1 MFEYHGAVAL
11 EGGDRLIRLAAG
23 ALLALTAALGLAQEY
38 PAKPIRMII
47 PYPPGGGTDFFARIL
62 GAKLTEILGQPIVM
76 ENRAG
81 AAGVLGADAAAKAP
95 PDGYTIFIGQASNLA
110 INPHL
115 VAKLPYDPQR
125 DFSPV
130 SLVAGSPS
138 LLVVHPSLPVR
149 SVNDLVALAR
159 ARPGAVNYAS
169 AGTGS
174 PGHIATE
181 YFKRVGGI
189 ELIHV
194 PYKGASPAL
203 VAVLSGEAS
212 LYFTSPVAAQ
222 PLVKAGRLRQVAVT
236 SAQRFPPLPQVPTIV
251 EAGYREIDIVS
262 WWGLLGPAGMP
273 REVVARLHAGTL
285 KAMNAPETTNR
296 LSAQGATVMTNG
308 SPEEFAAFMRAESEK
323 WGRMVKASGAKLD

>member
-1 MFEYHGAVAL
+1 M
-11 EGGDRLIRLAAG
+11 IRLAALV
-23 ALLALTAALGLAQEY
+23 LLGLAPTLGLAQEY
-38 PAKPIRMII
+38 PAKPVRMII

-62 GAKLTEILGQPIVM
+62 GAKLSEALGQPIVM

-81 AAGVLGADAAAKAP
+81 AAGVLGADQAAKAP

-115 VAKLPYDPQR
+115 VAKLPYDPVR

-149 SVNDLVALAR
+149 SVKDLVALAR

-174 PGHIATE
+174 PGHISTE
-181 YFKRVGGI
+181 YFKRVAGI
-189 ELIHV
+189 DLVHV

-236 SAQRFPPLPQVPTIV
+236 SAKRFPPLPQVPTV
-251 EAGYREIDIVS
+251 AEAGYRDIDIVS
-262 WWGLLGPAGMP
+262 WWGLLGPAGLP
-273 REVVARLHAGTL
+273 RDVVTRLHTATV
-285 KAMNAPETTNR
+285 KAMKAPETASR
-296 LSAQGATVMTNG
+296 LSAEGATVMTSG
-308 SPEEFAAFMRAESEK
+308 SPEEFATFIRSEIDK

>member
-1 MFEYHGAVAL
+1 
-11 EGGDRLIRLAAG
+11 LIRLAAI
-23 ALLALTAALGLAQEY
+23 ALFGLTAASALAQQY

-47 PYPPGGGTDFFARIL
+47 PYPPGGGTDFFARVL
-62 GAKLTEILGQPIVM
+62 GAKLSEALAQPIVM

-81 AAGVLGADAAAKAP
+81 AAGVLGADATAKAT

-115 VAKLPYDPQR
+115 MAKLPYDPLR

-130 SLVAGSPS
+130 TLVAGSPS

-149 SVNDLVALAR
+149 SVKDLVALSR

-169 AGTGS
+169 AGAGS
-174 PGHIATE
+174 PGHVSTE
-181 YFKRVGGI
+181 YFKRVAGI
-189 ELIHV
+189 DLVHV

-203 VAVLSGEAS
+203 VAVLTGEAS

-222 PLVKAGRLRQVAVT
+222 PLVKSGRLRQLAVT
-236 SAQRFPPLPQVPTIV
+236 SAKRFAPLPDVPTIA
-251 EAGYREIDIVS
+251 ESGYREIDIVS

-273 REVVARLHAGTL
+273 REVVARLHAETI
-285 KAMNAPETTNR
+285 KVMNAAEMTNR
-296 LSAQGATVMTNG
+296 LSSQGATAMTSG
-308 SPEEFAAFMRAESEK
+308 SPEEFGAFIRSEIEK